1 MPTLIGSTTAIF
13 VISLSQALTDQV
25 DVAWSTRDG
34 LAKAGA
40 HYVAANGVVTFL
52 PGETDKQIQVTVYGQ
67 DVVTADNMNFFIDLA
82 PPTNAVLGTQL
93 VECVIRV
100 EDQDGVT
107 ITNVVVAQ
115 GQRGVKG
122 DPGLSAYE
130 LAVLMGYTGTIEQ
143 WVAEKSNAVATK
155 SNVRPV
161 TGLYVGR
168 MHMDTVINPNGRPI
182 WWNGAAW
189 VDAGGAVV

>member
-1 MPTLIGSTTAIF
+1 MLLNELNQT
-13 VISLSQALTDQV
+13 ISD
-25 DVAWSTRDG
+25 
-34 LAKAGA
+34 
-40 HYVAANGVVTFL
+40 
-52 PGETDKQIQVTVYGQ
+52 
-67 DVVTADNMNFFIDLA
+67 MNFFIDLA

-93 VECVIRV
+93 VECIIRV

-107 ITNVVVAQ
+107 VTNVVVAQ

-130 LAVLMGYTGTIEQ
+130 LVVLMGYTGTIEQ

-155 SNVRPV
+155 SNLRPV

-182 WWNGAAW
+182 WWNGAAL

>member
-1 MPTLIGSTTAIF
+1 MNFIGSTAAAF
-13 VISLSQALTDQV
+13 AVKLSTALTEQV
-25 DVAWSTRDG
+25 DIAWQTVDG
-34 LAKAGA
+34 TGKAGVD
-40 HYVAANGVVTFL
+40 YEAASGVLSFL
-52 PGETDKQIQVTVYGQ
+52 PGETEKQIQVTVYGQ

-93 VECVIRV
+93 VECIIRV

-122 DPGLSAYE
+122 NPGLSAYE

-155 SNVRPV
+155 SNLRPV